1 MEKWFHDRKNW
12 KILSWDKFY
21 KGFKTKAVPSESFS
35 IKEED
40 KNNFALNKFFYKQ
53 IGKKHEWVDRL
64 IWQDKNWMDYVSKEN
79 LKTIILRK
87 ENNIV
92 GYFELLFDNN
102 DCEIAYF
109 GILEEYIGKGYGGFL
124 LSEAIRLGFTNSRRI
139 WVHTC
144 SLDHPNA
151 LENYKSRGMKIFK
164 TEILKRKA
172 I

>member
-1 MEKWFHDRKNW
+1 MIEKIERYYLEINSLED
-12 KILSWDKFY
+12 L
-21 KGFKTKAVPSESFS
+21 KTKAVPSESFS

-64 IWQDKNWMDYVSKEN
+64 IWQDKNWIDYVSNEN
-79 LKTIILRK
+79 LKTLILRK
-87 ENNIV
+87 EKDIV

-102 DCEIAYF
+102 ECEIAYL

>member
-1 MEKWFHDRKNW
+1 MIEKIERYYLEINSIKD
-12 KILSWDKFY
+12 L
-21 KGFKTKAVPSESFS
+21 KTKAVPSESFS

-64 IWQDKNWMDYVSKEN
+64 IWQDKNWMDYVSKET

-87 ENNIV
+87 ENDIV

-102 DCEIAYF
+102 DCEIAYL

>member
-1 MEKWFHDRKNW
+1 MIENIERFYLEIKSIKNL
-12 KILSWDKFY
+12 KIKI
-21 KGFKTKAVPSESFS
+21 VPSDNFT
-35 IKEED
+35 IKEAS
-40 KNNFALNKFFYKQ
+40 KNNFDLNKFFYKQ
-53 IGKKHEWVDRL
+53 IGKKHQWVDRL
-64 IWQDKNWMDYVSKEN
+64 IWQDKNWMDYVSNKN

-102 DCEIAYF
+102 ECEIAYL

>member
-1 MEKWFHDRKNW
+1 MIEKIERYYLEINSLED
-12 KILSWDKFY
+12 L
-21 KGFKTKAVPSESFS
+21 KTKAVPSEGFS

-64 IWQDKNWMDYVSKEN
+64 IWQDKNWIDYVSNEN
-79 LKTIILRK
+79 LKTLILRK
-87 ENNIV
+87 EKDIV

-102 DCEIAYF
+102 ECEIAYL

-124 LSEAIRLGFTNSRRI
+124 LSEAIRLGFTYSRRI

>member
-1 MEKWFHDRKNW
+1 MIEKIERYYLEINSIKD
-12 KILSWDKFY
+12 L
-21 KGFKTKAVPSESFS
+21 KTKAVPSESFS

-102 DCEIAYF
+102 NCEIAYF